1 MKEAN
6 LLAAHL
12 RASTGFA
19 LPVRDGS
26 SSGGNAIFLT
36 TTNADRALGAEGYA
50 LSVKPGGV
58 VIRAPRAAGVFYGT
72 QTLRQLFPPRIESR
86 SSVHGVAWQAKG
98 VLVRDMPRFQLRGFM
113 LDSSRH
119 IQTIGFIKRTL
130 DLMAYHKLNRFHWH
144 LVDDAGWRLE
154 IKKYPLLTQVGAWR
168 TERDGTRYGG
178 FFTQD
183 QVRDIVKYAADRHI
197 SVQPEIEMPG
207 HSYAALAAYPWLA
220 CFPSDDFKV
229 KLIGQGGPD
238 VYCPSKPS
246 TYRFNEDVLRE
257 VMALFPNVPIHIG
270 GDEVP
275 KQRWKEHDAD
285 QRTILTEHLGD
296 EKGLQHFFIRRIA
309 EFLKANGR
317 RMQGWN
323 EIMEGGPLPKGVVM
337 HQWNS
342 VESGAEA
349 ARAGN
354 DVVVSLTKWY
364 YLDYDYNTT
373 PLSKVYASE
382 PMPAGLTPEQQKH
395 ILGPQANLWTERRVD
410 DAACDDFIWPRLI
423 ALAEVGWSPVS
434 TRDWR
439 GFATRMKDH
448 HYDRLAVLGLGTP
461 GPVPTDLKQQ
471 LIAHSD
477 FPE

>member
-1 MKEAN
+1 
-6 LLAAHL
+6 
-12 RASTGFA
+12 
-19 LPVRDGS
+19 
-26 SSGGNAIFLT
+26 
-36 TTNADRALGAEGYA
+36 
-50 LSVKPGGV
+50 
-58 VIRAPRAAGVFYGT
+58 
-72 QTLRQLFPPRIESR
+72 
-86 SSVHGVAWQAKG
+86 
-98 VLVRDMPRFQLRGFM
+98 
-113 LDSSRH
+113 
-119 IQTIGFIKRTL
+119 
-130 DLMAYHKLNRFHWH
+130 
-144 LVDDAGWRLE
+144 
-154 IKKYPLLTQVGAWR
+154 
-168 TERDGTRYGG
+168 
-178 FFTQD
+178 
-183 QVRDIVKYAADRHI
+183 
-197 SVQPEIEMPG
+197 
-207 HSYAALAAYPWLA
+207 
-220 CFPSDDFKV
+220 
-229 KLIGQGGPD
+229 
-238 VYCPSKPS
+238 
-246 TYRFNEDVLRE
+246 
-257 VMALFPNVPIHIG
+257 MALFPNVPIHIG

-439 GFATRMKDH
+439 GFAARMKDH